1 MFEARQNVIDA
12 MLMIASMLGNDYV
25 KTVAHYTRVIQR
37 AARAFYSGRID
48 SGEFIGRMIEV
59 IEVQMR
65 KAWYEGMRA
74 NDLDPAK
81 DMQPDWEKLLQSV
94 IDGEFNYVLDYASA
108 IEQAAAAQS
117 PITPLL
123 DRADLWANRYNE
135 VVNLS
140 MLTTRPQDRYKW
152 VMGAT
157 EQHCETCYGLN
168 GKIATAADWLGS
180 GYRPQGRNLKCGGWR
195 CQCRLEYT
203 EEKPTQIG
211 APMV

>member
-1 MFEARQNVIDA
+1 MLEARQNVIDA

-74 NDLDPAK
+74 NDLDPER
-81 DMQPDWEKLLQSV
+81 DMKPEWENILQGV
-94 IDGEFNYVLDYASA
+94 INGEFEYVLDYAA
-108 IEQAAAAQS
+108 DIEKAAAEGLPVS
-117 PITPLL
+117 PLEA
-123 DRADLWANRYNE
+123 RADLWANRYNE

-140 MLTTRPQDRYKW
+140 KLTTRPHDRYKW

-157 EQHCETCYGLN
+157 EQHCETCAGLH
-168 GKIATAADWLGS
+168 GKIASAADWLGS
-180 GYRPQGRNLKCGGWR
+180 GYRPQGRNLACGGWR

-203 EEKPTQIG
+203 EEPPTQIG
-211 APMV
+211 PPRI